1 MIYDL
6 SRIMTTI
13 TMLQCTMKTQAR
25 SQKPRRNLKGDQKQK
40 RNKKEQKTEW
50 RRDEEKIDKESKET
64 IFPLIF
70 AFEQT

>member
-25 SQKPRRNLKGDQKQK
+25 SQKPRQNLKGDQKLK
-40 RNKKEQKTEW
+40 RNKMN
-50 RRDEEKIDKESKET
+50 RRQNGEEMKKK
-64 IFPLIF
+64 LIKKARKLYF
-70 AFEQT
+70 R